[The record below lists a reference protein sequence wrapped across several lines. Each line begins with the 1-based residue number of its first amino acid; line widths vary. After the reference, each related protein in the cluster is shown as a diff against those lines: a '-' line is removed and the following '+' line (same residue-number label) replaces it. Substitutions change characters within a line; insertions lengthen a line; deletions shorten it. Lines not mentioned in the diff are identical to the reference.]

1 MERVNWLADTS
12 PRGLGIAAGMMINYV
27 YKLDEIEENHEAY
40 IAEGRVAASSAVRAL
55 LRGQPQSA
63 AAD

>member
-1 MERVNWLADTS
+1 
-12 PRGLGIAAGMMINYV
+12 MMINYI